1 MKISLVL
8 QWGVGAL
15 CSAAQRVTQERRGSE
30 DSLPRGVTTEVAL
43 ELCLGREA
51 GLKDEKEGGV
61 FQEEEQQPQ
70 EGGIE
75 RSAQGTALCRP

>member
-61 FQEEEQQPQ
+61 FQEKETPDTK
-70 EGGIE
+70 
-75 RSAQGTALCRP
+75 AGTH